1 MLTPDFENSSAVK
14 AFRASCAATIRENQP
29 DAPDSV
35 IQVAEDIC
43 VHAAVEAASALF
55 RISAQSSSV
64 PLLQQGI
71 MNGGDL
77 AKMMIDDLMN
87 GVRSH
92 AEKTGHPFETV
103 EVTFPAQPAEASA

>member
-1 MLTPDFENSSAVK
+1 MLTPDFQNSGAVK
-14 AFRASCAATIRENQP
+14 AFRATYAASIREAQP

-35 IQVAEDIC
+35 IQMVEDVC
-43 VHAAVEAASALF
+43 VHAAVEVASALF
-55 RISAQSSSV
+55 RISAQSRSV
-64 PLLQQGI
+64 VLLQMGI

-92 AEKTGHPFETV
+92 AEKVGRPIEVV
-103 EVTFPAQPAEASA
+103 EVPVPAQPVQASA

>member
-29 DAPDSV
+29 DAPDS
-35 IQVAEDIC
+35 DIC